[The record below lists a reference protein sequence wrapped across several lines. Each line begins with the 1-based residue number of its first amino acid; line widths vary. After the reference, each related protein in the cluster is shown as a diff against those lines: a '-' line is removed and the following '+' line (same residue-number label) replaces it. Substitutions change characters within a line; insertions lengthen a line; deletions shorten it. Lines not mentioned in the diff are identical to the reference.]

1 MYPVSSVTSSAA
13 AFVGAP
19 DSEDGGGTKE
29 GIVQGDDLQRIEVT
43 TLPAALGKVVSSRGK
58 GKAQDLRPVVSKGRK
73 RLVSGNKCVADKG
86 STPLLLLE
94 GGGDQSSSEFVKL
107 LFYRDQPGSVSATST
122 ASKVTPPGDAGSS
135 LPVNKTTSTTV
146 NITTAKGVLRT
157 SSKGKAP
164 ALKRGTSVSSSAF
177 TIDSDVLNSMGVM
190 LSPDAVRVIECLFF
204 KMDAFARRTYKSMV
218 AKQLPSDV
226 SGKLTITGRAIWYLT
241 YKVMCEDSFLFKCL
255 GKYHYKHRPNF
266 IRALPSIQVL
276 SDSTDHSTEPLAGD
290 RLLDFLSVL

>member
-1 MYPVSSVTSSAA
+1 MYPVSSVTS
-13 AFVGAP
+13 GATASNGDP
-19 DSEDGGGTKE
+19 DNEDDGGTK
-29 GIVQGDDLQRIEVT
+29 GGTVQGDDLQQVKVT
-43 TLPAALGKVVSSRGK
+43 TLPASVGKGVSNRGK
-58 GKAQDLRPVVSKGRK
+58 GKDQNLRSV
-73 RLVSGNKCVADKG
+73 
-86 STPLLLLE
+86 
-94 GGGDQSSSEFVKL
+94 FVKS
-107 LFYRDQPGSVSATST
+107 LFCRDQPGNVSATSAVST
-122 ASKVTPPGDAGSS
+122 VVTPPED
-135 LPVNKTTSTTV
+135 
-146 NITTAKGVLRT
+146 KGVLRT

-164 ALKRGTSVSSSAF
+164 ALKRGTSISSSAF